1 MNYSPSSCGLFG
13 ILKKDGSNKINGSKV
28 AKSLDIIKY
37 RGSNKGSGYASF
49 NLNQNNYYSVKTFYR
64 GSEDELKRIFKDK
77 NMEVSDCLV
86 EDAGNIKSYCFNV
99 SLDNINNIDEI
110 NDNLWLDNKGRVYSV
125 GKSLNV
131 FKGVGYP
138 LDVAEQYSIYGKY
151 ADMWL
156 AHTRQPTNSPGNY
169 PYWSHPFSSFNIAIV
184 HNGDISSFGSNREY
198 LKSLGIKSFVGTDSE
213 VIAYLF
219 RELLKKFDITET
231 VKILSNSID
240 DPKIKY
246 RYRGS
251 VLDGPYTLVIGYEA
265 DDDLYMMC
273 LTDSTKLRPVI
284 LGEDDNNYYI
294 ASEENQ
300 IRLINEN
307 AKVWSMEPGSY
318 FIVSMKKGIISSGRQ
333 NRDEGTTYTP
343 EKYDIDA
350 LEIDYNKL
358 DQNILNTGKDH
369 VTVKNVFGHRYIGME
384 FPDKRKTL
392 DLYGYCGNCLMNL
405 NINNHVNVYG
415 NVADDCCDGMIGG
428 KVVIHGNAGDVLAQ
442 AFQNGR
448 IYVNGN
454 VGNRAG
460 LQMRSYS
467 NFKPYL
473 IINGGFDDYLG
484 EYMSG
489 GVILSFSNTEQID
502 GKYIGSGMIGGKI
515 IIRGNVNKNKI
526 GIQTDRIINKNIL
539 RSLYNE
545 SLIDEEFYSEMKDK
559 SIVDILE
566 NMPEEGRKYTDK
578 LFNKHEIPF
587 YEYRYLNKDEQN
599 ELEEIVRD
607 FDTEMGTD
615 NIKYLHNKFT
625 IITAEK

>member
-13 ILKKDGSNKINGSKV
+13 ILRKEDSDKIKGSKV

-37 RGSNKGSGYASF
+37 RGSDKGSGYASF
-49 NLNQNNYYSVKTFYR
+49 NLNHNNYYSIKTFYR
-64 GSEDELKRIFKDK
+64 GSEEELRHIFTEK
-77 NMEVSDCLV
+77 NMETLDCVV
-86 EDAGNIKSYCFNV
+86 EDFGNIKSYCFNI
-99 SLDNINNIDEI
+99 SLDNINHIDEI
-110 NDNLWLDNKGRVYSV
+110 NDDLWLNNNGRVYSI

-138 LDVAEQYSIYGKY
+138 LDVAEQYNIYDKY

-169 PYWSHPFSSFNIAIV
+169 PYWSHPFSSFDIAIV

-219 RELLKKFDITET
+219 RELLKKFDITDT

-240 DPKIKY
+240 DPEIKY
-246 RYRGS
+246 KYRGS
-251 VLDGPYTLVIGYEA
+251 VLDGPYTLIISYE
-265 DDDLYMMC
+265 DNDDLYMVC
-273 LTDSTKLRPVI
+273 LTDNTKLRPVI
-284 LGEDDNNYYI
+284 LGEDEHNYYI

-307 AKVWSMEPGSY
+307 ANVWSMEPGSY
-318 FIVSMKKGIISSGRQ
+318 FIASMKRGIISSGRQ
-333 NRDEGTTYTP
+333 GISESTTYNP

-350 LEIDYNKL
+350 FAIDYNKL
-358 DQNILNTGKDH
+358 DQSILNTDKDH
-369 VTVKNVFGHRYIGME
+369 VIVKNVFGHRYIGME
-384 FPDKRKTL
+384 FPDKGKKL

-405 NINNHVNVYG
+405 NINNYVNVYG

-428 KVVIHGNAGDVLAQ
+428 KVKIHGNAGDVLAQ
-442 AFQNGR
+442 AFQNGS
-448 IYVNGN
+448 IYVNGS

-460 LQMRSYS
+460 LQMRAYT

-489 GVILSFSNTEQID
+489 GIIVSFSNTDQLM

-515 IIRGNVNKNKI
+515 IIRGKINKNRI
-526 GIQTDRIINKNIL
+526 GIQTDMFMNKNIL
-539 RSLYNE
+539 KSLYNE
-545 SLIDEEFYSEMKDK
+545 SLIDRKFYSKMKDK
-559 SIVDILE
+559 NIVDILE
-566 NMPEEGRKYTDK
+566 NMPEEGKIYTDK

-587 YEYRYLNKDEQN
+587 YEYRNLNKNEQG
-599 ELEEIVRD
+599 ELRDIIKD
-607 FDTEMGTD
+607 FDIEMGTD
-615 NIKYLHNKFT
+615 NMKYLHSKFT
-625 IITAEK
+625 IITAGK